1 MALAIKSVKNHSS
14 AMVSAGNTG
23 ALMAFSKLFLKTISG
38 INRPAIAA
46 CFPTKRGEVC
56 MLDLGANI
64 ECDKN
69 NLIQFA
75 LMGQAFAKIVIG
87 IKNPRV
93 GLLNVGEEEIKGF
106 SYIQDASESLKK
118 LSKIINYCG
127 FIEGDRIT
135 DGLVDV
141 IVTDG
146 FTGNIALKTA
156 EGTAGFFTNSLKEA
170 LKKSIFSKIRNN
182 FIAGVVV
189 LIPIGITLYLT
200 LFFVRITGNIVPKEI
215 NPNNYLPFN
224 IPGLEILV
232 ALTLITLIGWLSLS
246 FLGKRILKLIDDLF
260 KRIPFL
266 RTVYSAI
273 VQMTET
279 FSKKDD
285 GKKSVV
291 LIEYPR
297 KGVWAVGFATKENK
311 GEMAEKTGKN
321 LINVFV
327 PTTPNPTSGF
337 LLMFPVEDVI
347 YLNMSFEEASKFI
360 VSAGTSTKKS

>member
-1 MALAIKSVKNHSS
+1 MNKIKISLDAMGGDNAPEIVVEGASEAKVRYPDIEFIFFGNKKILYPLIDNKHNLSESEIVHTMEFIKPNDKPSNVIRRGANTSMALAIKSVKNQSS

-87 IKNPRV
+87 IKNPKV
-93 GLLNVGEEEIKGF
+93 SLLNIGEEEIKGL
-106 SYIQDASESLKK
+106 SYIQEASEILKN

-127 FIEGDRIT
+127 YVEGDRIT

-156 EGTAGFFTNSLKEA
+156 EGTASFFTNSLKES
-170 LKKSIFSKIRNN
+170 LKKSIFSKLGYFLAKKSLEGFRAHMDPRKYNGAVFLGLN
-182 FIAGVVV
+182 GVVV
-189 LIPIGITLYLT
+189 KSHGGTD
-200 LFFVRITGNIVPKEI
+200 
-215 NPNNYLPFN
+215 
-224 IPGLEILV
+224 
-232 ALTLITLIGWLSLS
+232 S
-246 FLGKRILKLIDDLF
+246 F
-260 KRIPFL
+260 
-266 RTVYSAI
+266 
-273 VQMTET
+273 
-279 FSKKDD
+279 
-285 GKKSVV
+285 
-291 LIEYPR
+291 
-297 KGVWAVGFATKENK
+297 GFANAIGVAYDMAKYNFIEDLKKKLSITTKH
-311 GEMAEKTGKN
+311 
-321 LINVFV
+321 LI
-327 PTTPNPTSGF
+327 
-337 LLMFPVEDVI
+337 
-347 YLNMSFEEASKFI
+347 
-360 VSAGTSTKKS
+360 